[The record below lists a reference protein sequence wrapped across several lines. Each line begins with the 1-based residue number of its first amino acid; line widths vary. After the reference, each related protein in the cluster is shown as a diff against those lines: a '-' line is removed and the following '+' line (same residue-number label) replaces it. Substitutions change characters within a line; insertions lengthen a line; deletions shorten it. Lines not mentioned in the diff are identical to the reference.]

1 MNTGGRSMSMRSEE
15 IDVLRNVIFVIDS
28 EIERLNQRV
37 SDSLREV
44 AFSSLVNIKIG
55 VAEIMLSEVEKICEK
70 MGV

>member
-1 MNTGGRSMSMRSEE
+1 MRSEE

-44 AFSSLVNIKIG
+44 AFHSLVNIKIC
-55 VAEIMLSEVEKICEK
+55 VAEIMISEVGKICEK
-70 MGV
+70 MDV